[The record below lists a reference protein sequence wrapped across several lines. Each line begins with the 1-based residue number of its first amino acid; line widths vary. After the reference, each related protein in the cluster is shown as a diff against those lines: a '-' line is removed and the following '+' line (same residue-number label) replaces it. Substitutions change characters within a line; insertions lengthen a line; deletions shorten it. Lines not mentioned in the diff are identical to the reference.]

1 METVVRFSLFL
12 NILFLYSLVMATLNM
27 FPFKRVE
34 L

>member
-1 METVVRFSLFL
+1 METVVRFSVFL
-12 NILFLYSLVMATLNM
+12 DIYFGILLVMATLNM

>member
-1 METVVRFSLFL
+1 MGTVVRFSVFL
-12 NILFLYSLVMATLNM
+12 DIFGILLVMATLNM

>member
-1 METVVRFSLFL
+1 METVVRFSVFPG
-12 NILFLYSLVMATLNM
+12 ILFRHLLVMATLNM